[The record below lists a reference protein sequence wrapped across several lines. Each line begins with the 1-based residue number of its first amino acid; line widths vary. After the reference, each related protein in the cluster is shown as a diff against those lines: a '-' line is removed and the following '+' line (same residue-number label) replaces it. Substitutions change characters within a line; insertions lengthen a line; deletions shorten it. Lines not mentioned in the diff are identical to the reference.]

1 MVVSADGNVIG
12 KPLPG
17 AGAQN
22 ESACNATKKPDADQ
36 TENVRSLGTVFTFGK
51 LRILDLGDLTM
62 DKEMELMCPVNK
74 LGNIDIY
81 IVSHH
86 GWLQSGTP
94 ALVEGIHPRVAIMDN
109 GAKKG
114 GSPSAWDVIHKRPG
128 LEDLWQLHYSEE
140 GGDAH
145 NVGEAMIAN
154 PSGPDKGNY
163 LKLTAWPDGHFT
175 VLNSRTGKEKQYAAR

>member
-1 MVVSADGNVIG
+1 
-12 KPLPG
+12 
-17 AGAQN
+17 
-22 ESACNATKKPDADQ
+22 
-36 TENVRSLGTVFTFGK
+36 
-51 LRILDLGDLTM
+51 
-62 DKEMELMCPVNK
+62 
-74 LGNIDIY
+74 
-81 IVSHH
+81 
-86 GWLQSGTP
+86 
-94 ALVEGIHPRVAIMDN
+94 MDN

-114 GSPSAWDVIHKRPG
+114 GSPSAWDVIHKTPG

-145 NVGEAMIAN
+145 NVGQAMIAN